1 MAYNRRRQPPP
12 RDTYWFAGAS
22 PHSSYEG
29 LWSHQFSPGG
39 RETHGGGIVSGAPRG
54 RSVLSGGPPA
64 PLSLP
69 RPASDCS
76 DLAESVD
83 SYSIGAPSTVS
94 SVKSSK
100 RSYWFAQSGS
110 DVMDCLRHPSSAET
124 GHPSSVNQ
132 LLTAAVATQA
142 PQQGHQQQLLQQ
154 QHGVSANAGL
164 MHQTLQP
171 HHSTQVHSSSSSL
184 QIGQQQHHTAQSPT
198 SALNSWNSG
207 GTQANT
213 DLHQAERLRVEAR
226 ERQEMLHRRRMEE
239 LAAHNENAQRIREE
253 GDTDRRRHNQERQVL
268 TEIHRQQVD
277 ERRRALHEA
286 DQEWREAVLRRSQE
300 RDLRAEQYRRNRL
313 SASIL
318 LEGIQAQPAS
328 VMSSPAR
335 GASEWSPTVH
345 TCHSDRLDELQVQML
360 QHSDLHNGH
369 LESPEDS
376 EDKVAPL
383 PTNMS
388 VRMTR
393 SPRMASSCYGNL
405 WGSGAL
411 VQEDGDLM
419 SRSMIVTSSAA
430 RRKTDLTPVTPSP
443 WARGL
448 GAGSKA
454 LTPSRPQTA
463 AGSAGTPKRAVSM
476 SRLDILAQP
485 RRRFTMEDLKSR
497 SHSAWKLND
506 PSQSGQAGQANG
518 LKGMKG
524 ARSMSHLSSTPH
536 PPRLTRTS
544 QMRASA
550 QQYQSQMQSSNKG
563 HQSTSSS
570 RSEQVSP
577 THQLSAPHHLRSR
590 SQMSSDLS
598 QSSVASSVGSPH
610 ANMRPKAQG
619 SANRK
624 ARPLSIAGSIP
635 SSELDKKDKG
645 QPLMKPHKPVPP
657 ASSPEPQAVARQRR
671 SASPKKK
678 EQVPLTR
685 EVLDDTLTSEEMAV
699 PVCSAVPV
707 DIPLLMT
714 QSFTEGCMPIENRP
728 AEVRKT
734 KTREEAMAEI
744 AEARRKAREE
754 LEKQAEEE
762 RRKKEEEAAAR
773 RAIQEKRRQL
783 EEEARLKREKEEE
796 EKRRQEEDERKAEEE
811 RVRQEEEAKRILEE
825 KAKQEAFKRQKKE
838 EQERLER
845 KKRVEEIMARTRKAR
860 SAGGNKESGDS
871 NGQQGEATG
880 TVDSNE
886 SSTNVSP
893 VRELNGSAPAGKAEL
908 QSNNGSSV
916 VGNSD
921 GVNEKGSVTSSQ
933 TRNGLLNGHGANN
946 GAGQEKPVAQEQVMI
961 APAGGNNPNVIE
973 KKEKEPVSIDNSAN
987 GPASTDSGTG
997 SADFNSNSTQAVIQP
1012 EHPASGGNNNVQHV
1026 QANTPPVL
1034 PGQATTADAPL
1045 IVQGP
1050 LIQDLLS

>member
-1 MAYNRRRQPPP
+1 MAGRAVLPNEPPQDTPQSFNGNFNESCCANIDVVSSMAYNRRRQPPP
-12 RDTYWFAGAS
+12 RG
-22 PHSSYEG
+22 
-29 LWSHQFSPGG
+29 
-39 RETHGGGIVSGAPRG
+39 
-54 RSVLSGGPPA
+54 
-64 PLSLP
+64 
-69 RPASDCS
+69 
-76 DLAESVD
+76 
-83 SYSIGAPSTVS
+83 
-94 SVKSSK
+94 
-100 RSYWFAQSGS
+100 SYWFAQSGS

-335 GASEWSPTVH
+335 GAS
-345 TCHSDRLDELQVQML
+345 
-360 QHSDLHNGH
+360 
-369 LESPEDS
+369 
-376 EDKVAPL
+376 
-383 PTNMS
+383 
-388 VRMTR
+388 
-393 SPRMASSCYGNL
+393 
-405 WGSGAL
+405 
-411 VQEDGDLM
+411 GDLM

>member
-1 MAYNRRRQPPP
+1 MHGHWRLERCPVLSTVLEQIRSLRVAGFNGNFNESCCANIDVVSSMAYNRRRQPPP

-485 RRRFTMEDLKSR
+485 RRRFTMEDLKS
-497 SHSAWKLND
+497 
-506 PSQSGQAGQANG
+506 
-518 LKGMKG
+518 
-524 ARSMSHLSSTPH
+524 
-536 PPRLTRTS
+536 
-544 QMRASA
+544 
-550 QQYQSQMQSSNKG
+550 
-563 HQSTSSS
+563 
-570 RSEQVSP
+570 
-577 THQLSAPHHLRSR
+577 
-590 SQMSSDLS
+590 
-598 QSSVASSVGSPH
+598 
-610 ANMRPKAQG
+610 

>member
-1 MAYNRRRQPPP
+1 MHGHWRLERCPVLSTVLEQIRSLRVAGFNGNFNESCCANIDVVSSMAYNRRRQPPP

-345 TCHSDRLDELQVQML
+345 TCHS
-360 QHSDLHNGH
+360 
-369 LESPEDS
+369 
-376 EDKVAPL
+376 
-383 PTNMS
+383 
-388 VRMTR
+388 
-393 SPRMASSCYGNL
+393 
-405 WGSGAL
+405 
-411 VQEDGDLM
+411 GDLM

>member
-12 RDTYWFAGAS
+12 RG
-22 PHSSYEG
+22 
-29 LWSHQFSPGG
+29 
-39 RETHGGGIVSGAPRG
+39 
-54 RSVLSGGPPA
+54 
-64 PLSLP
+64 
-69 RPASDCS
+69 
-76 DLAESVD
+76 
-83 SYSIGAPSTVS
+83 
-94 SVKSSK
+94 
-100 RSYWFAQSGS
+100 SYWFAQSGS
-110 DVMDCLRHPSSAET
+110 DVADCLRRPPSAEI
-124 GHPSSVNQ
+124 GHHPVNQ
-132 LLTAAVATQA
+132 PLTAAIAAHT
-142 PQQGHQQQLLQQ
+142 PQGQQQLQQHDVSAAAVTGLIHQNQAHQYTQANPGPQINQQ
-154 QHGVSANAGL
+154 Q
-164 MHQTLQP
+164 P
-171 HHSTQVHSSSSSL
+171 HT
-184 QIGQQQHHTAQSPT
+184 QSPT
-198 SALNSWNSG
+198 SALTDWNG
-207 GTQANT
+207 GLQINT
-213 DLHQAERLRVEAR
+213 DPQHAERVRVESR
-226 ERQEMLHRRRMEE
+226 ERQELLHRRRMEE

-253 GDTDRRRHNQERQVL
+253 GEGDRRRNNQERVAL
-268 TEIHRQQVD
+268 TEIHKQQVD

-300 RDLRAEQYRRNRL
+300 RDLKAEQYRRNRL

-318 LEGIQAQPAS
+318 LEGTQVQPAS

-335 GASEWSPTVH
+335 GAS
-345 TCHSDRLDELQVQML
+345 
-360 QHSDLHNGH
+360 
-369 LESPEDS
+369 
-376 EDKVAPL
+376 
-383 PTNMS
+383 
-388 VRMTR
+388 
-393 SPRMASSCYGNL
+393 
-405 WGSGAL
+405 
-411 VQEDGDLM
+411 GDLM
-419 SRSMIVTSSAA
+419 TRSMIVTSSAA

-506 PSQSGQAGQANG
+506 SPQSGQAG

-536 PPRLTRTS
+536 PPRLTRTT
-544 QMRASA
+544 QMRA
-550 QQYQSQMQSSNKG
+550 QQSQMQSNSKG

-624 ARPLSIAGSIP
+624 VRPLSIAGSIP
-635 SSELDKKDKG
+635 SSELDRKDKG

-657 ASSPEPQAVARQRR
+657 ASSPEPQAAVRQRR

-678 EQVPLTR
+678 ELSPQKEQVSSTR
-685 EVLDDTLTSEEMAV
+685 DVLDDALTSEEMAV

-728 AEVRKT
+728 AEARKT

-754 LEKQAEEE
+754 FEKQADEE

-796 EKRRQEEDERKAEEE
+796 EKRRQEEEERRAEEE
-811 RVRQEEEAKRILEE
+811 RIRQEEEEKRVLEE
-825 KAKQEAFKRQKKE
+825 KAKQEAIERQKKE
-838 EQERLER
+838 ELERLER

-860 SAGGNKESGDS
+860 AAVGNKEAGDS
-871 NGQQGEATG
+871 NGQQGEAG
-880 TVDSNE
+880 VGDSNE
-886 SSTNVSP
+886 SSANVSP
-893 VRELNGSAPAGKAEL
+893 VRELNGSALASAAGAE
-908 QSNNGSSV
+908 SNNSLT
-916 VGNSD
+916 
-921 GVNEKGSVTSSQ
+921 GVAKEPATANQ
-933 TRNGLLNGHGANN
+933 TQNGLLNGHGANN
-946 GAGQEKPVAQEQVMI
+946 GAGQAKVTQDQVMI
-961 APAGGNNPNVIE
+961 LPAGGNNPNVIE
-973 KKEKEPVSIDNSAN
+973 KKEPVSIDNSAN

-997 SADFNSNSTQAVIQP
+997 SADFNSNSTQPAAQP
-1012 EHPASGGNNNVQHV
+1012 EHPASGNNNLQPVQPHML
-1026 QANTPPVL
+1026 PVL
-1034 PGQATTADAPL
+1034 PGQATTTDAPL
-1045 IVQGP
+1045 VAQGP
-1050 LIQDLLS
+1050 LIQG

>member
-1 MAYNRRRQPPP
+1 MAGRAVLPNEPPQDTPQSFNGNFNESCCANIDVVSSMAYNRRRQPPP
-12 RDTYWFAGAS
+12 RG
-22 PHSSYEG
+22 
-29 LWSHQFSPGG
+29 
-39 RETHGGGIVSGAPRG
+39 
-54 RSVLSGGPPA
+54 
-64 PLSLP
+64 
-69 RPASDCS
+69 
-76 DLAESVD
+76 
-83 SYSIGAPSTVS
+83 
-94 SVKSSK
+94 
-100 RSYWFAQSGS
+100 SYWFAQSGS

-335 GASEWSPTVH
+335 GA
-345 TCHSDRLDELQVQML
+345 SDRLDELQVQML

>member
-1 MAYNRRRQPPP
+1 MHGHWRLERCPVLSTVLEQIRSLRVAGFNGNFNESCCANIDVVSSMAYNRRRQPPP

-485 RRRFTMEDLKSR
+485 RRRFTMEDLKS
-497 SHSAWKLND
+497 
-506 PSQSGQAGQANG
+506 
-518 LKGMKG
+518 
-524 ARSMSHLSSTPH
+524 
-536 PPRLTRTS
+536 
-544 QMRASA
+544 
-550 QQYQSQMQSSNKG
+550 

>member
-1 MAYNRRRQPPP
+1 MHGHWRLERCPVLSTVLEQIRSLRVAGFNGNFNESCCANIDVVSSMAYNRRRQPPP

-335 GASEWSPTVH
+335 GAS
-345 TCHSDRLDELQVQML
+345 
-360 QHSDLHNGH
+360 
-369 LESPEDS
+369 
-376 EDKVAPL
+376 
-383 PTNMS
+383 
-388 VRMTR
+388 
-393 SPRMASSCYGNL
+393 
-405 WGSGAL
+405 
-411 VQEDGDLM
+411 GDLM